1 MKRSLTAVSLAL
13 LLAPAATA
21 GADDGFLAVGLGR
34 ISVVHARQSIA
45 TVAVGDP
52 EIADVAIEGDRS
64 VMVFGKKSGQ
74 TDLVL
79 MNDAHQPIV
88 SSHILVGPGGGGT
101 DMIIVRRSG
110 KEGIST
116 EPWYCAPGCQPF
128 TSGATQK

>member
-1 MKRSLTAVSLAL
+1 MMKGIYAAAVIALSFVPAILAD
-13 LLAPAATA
+13 
-21 GADDGFLAVGLGR
+21 ADDGVLVVGLGR
-34 ISVVHARQSIA
+34 ISVVHAKQSIA

-88 SSHILVGPGGGGT
+88 SSHILVGAMGGSDVIIIRRPG
-101 DMIIVRRSG
+101 
-110 KEGIST
+110 KNGIDA

-128 TSGATQK
+128 GGEAGKK